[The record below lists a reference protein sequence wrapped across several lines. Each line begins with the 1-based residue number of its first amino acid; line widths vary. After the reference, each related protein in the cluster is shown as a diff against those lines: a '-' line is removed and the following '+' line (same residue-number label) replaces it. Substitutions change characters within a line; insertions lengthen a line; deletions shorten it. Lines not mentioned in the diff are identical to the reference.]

1 MFNGSSNIV
10 IQGGIFIIAG
20 NIDCASLKEMGANL
34 PQNSAIGSAISTT
47 GQEPTT
53 DQFSYAQEANAQES
67 YKPQVDPAPLSHSV
81 PATEYYSTYLSMP
94 TPSVTSSSDVT
105 SWDTVD
111 ASRRNA
117 KPIIDSLPAPSPIPM
132 PIEEMGA
139 SISQDSAI
147 MGSNTGRRPNS
158 ADQFSYAQEANAQE
172 SCQCKP
178 QVDPAPRSHSVHAS
192 GQAPDYSPYLMPTP
206 SITSE
211 VKSWETVDA
220 SRRNTK
226 PNVDSHVAAPPP
238 FPMPSYFSKPQYGA
252 HTAPPIQFRKRHPSC
267 PPSQSSHSQFGAS
280 PTSYRHQVRMSTCP
294 SFPTPS
300 FTFPIPQL
308 VSGAHYF

>member
-1 MFNGSSNIV
+1 MSMFNGSSNII
-10 IQGGIFIIAG
+10 IQGGTFIITG
-20 NIDCASLKEMGANL
+20 NIDSASLKEMSANI
-34 PQNSAIGSAISTT
+34 PQHSAIGSTT

-67 YKPQVDPAPLSHSV
+67 CKPQVDPAPQSHSV
-81 PATEYYSTYLSMP
+81 YASGQATEYITYLMP
-94 TPSVTSSSDVT
+94 TPSITPEVK
-105 SWDTVD
+105 SWETVD

-117 KPIIDSLPAPSPIPM
+117 KSNVDSHAAPSPILM
-132 PIEEMGA
+132 PIEEMSA
-139 SISQDSAI
+139 SISQNSAI
-147 MGSNTGRRPNS
+147 MGSNTGRGPNT

-172 SCQCKP
+172 SCKP
-178 QVDPAPRSHSVHAS
+178 QVDPAPQSHSVHAS
-192 GQAPDYSPYLMPTP
+192 GQAPEYSPYLMPTP

-220 SRRNTK
+220 SRSAR
-226 PNVDSHVAAPPP
+226 PNVDSHAAPPP

-252 HTAPPIQFRKRHPSC
+252 HAPPGPIQFRKRHPTC

-280 PTSYRHQVRMSTCP
+280 PKSSRVRMSTCP

-308 VSGAHYF
+308 VVGANYF

>member
-1 MFNGSSNIV
+1 
-10 IQGGIFIIAG
+10 
-20 NIDCASLKEMGANL
+20 MGANL
-34 PQNSAIGSAISTT
+34 PQNSAIGSTISTI

-67 YKPQVDPAPLSHSV
+67 YKPQVDPASLSHSV
-81 PATEYYSTYLSMP
+81 PASGQATEYHSTYLMP
-94 TPSVTSSSDVT
+94 TPSITSDVK

-117 KPIIDSLPAPSPIPM
+117 KPIIDSHPAPSPIPM

-139 SISQDSAI
+139 S
-147 MGSNTGRRPNS
+147 TNS

-172 SCQCKP
+172 SSSCQCKP

-192 GQAPDYSPYLMPTP
+192 GQAPEYSPYLMPTP

-220 SRRNTK
+220 SRRNAK
-226 PNVDSHVAAPPP
+226 PNVDSHAAPPP
-238 FPMPSYFSKPQYGA
+238 FPMPSYFSKPQYG
-252 HTAPPIQFRKRHPSC
+252 
-267 PPSQSSHSQFGAS
+267 
-280 PTSYRHQVRMSTCP
+280 MSRNVLTR
-294 SFPTPS
+294 F
-300 FTFPIPQL
+300 FVVYLL
-308 VSGAHYF
+308 VII